1 MRSRPVL
8 KLATFTLALL
18 FLGGCGHTLSPL
30 YEDYRVDDVR
40 TDGQDI
46 LALIEHAVTD
56 AGWTL
61 DEADAPNVVSTA
73 EATVTH
79 WGLYKVVVSID
90 VAPVNGTHVRV
101 FVHPYRIYIWGSRS
115 KMPYMSRRI
124 RNFVIPELTETLSNQ
139 GILDADVRLS
149 DDTTT

>member
-1 MRSRPVL
+1 MRSTPAL
-8 KLATFTLALL
+8 KLASFTLALL

-30 YEDYRVDDVR
+30 YEDYRVDDR
-40 TDGQDI
+40 TNGQDI
-46 LALIEHAVTD
+46 LALIEHAVID

-61 DEADAPNVVSTA
+61 DEPDAPNVISTA

-90 VAPVNGTHVRV
+90 VAPINGTHVRV
-101 FVHPYRIYIWGSRS
+101 FVHPYRVYIWGSRS
-115 KMPYMSRRI
+115 KIPYMSRRI

-139 GILDADVRLS
+139 GILDADVRLA

>member
-1 MRSRPVL
+1 MRSSPAL
-8 KLATFTLALL
+8 KLASFTLALL
-18 FLGGCGHTLSPL
+18 FVGGCGHTLSPL
-30 YEDYRVDDVR
+30 YEDYRVDNDR

-46 LALIEHAVTD
+46 LALIEYAVID

-61 DEADAPNVVSTA
+61 DEPDAPNVVSTS

-90 VAPVNGTHVRV
+90 VAPINGTHVRV
-101 FVHPYRIYIWGSRS
+101 FVHPYRVYIWGSRS
-115 KMPYMSRRI
+115 KMPYMSGRI

-139 GILDADVRLS
+139 GILDADVRLA